1 MVIEHALRRM
11 SEEVDAE
18 TVVVPFPAFFEI
30 ALPEGCETQLA
41 KIMNWTSP
49 QRGDEGYNLNDAQ
62 LSNIEVLTN
71 KCFKNEK
78 YIFQLTCNVG

>member
-1 MVIEHALRRM
+1 MIYSVE
-11 SEEVDAE
+11 
-18 TVVVPFPAFFEI
+18 AFDKEDESLAFEI

-62 LSNIEVLTN
+62 LSNIEALTN
-71 KCFKNEK
+71 KCTLQICRTEPPSVRG
-78 YIFQLTCNVG
+78 QMP

>member
-1 MVIEHALRRM
+1 MIYIVE
-11 SEEVDAE
+11 
-18 TVVVPFPAFFEI
+18 AFDKEDESLAFEI

-62 LSNIEVLTN
+62 LSNIEALTN